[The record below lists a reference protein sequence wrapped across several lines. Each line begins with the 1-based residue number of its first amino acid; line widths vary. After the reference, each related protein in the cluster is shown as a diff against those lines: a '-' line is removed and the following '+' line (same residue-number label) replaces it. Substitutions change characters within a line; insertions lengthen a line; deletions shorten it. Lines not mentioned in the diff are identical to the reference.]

1 MYVFT
6 LVLTIASLW
15 LPALH
20 AQEPLS
26 PAPLGFQEWRDQQ
39 VLDAQ
44 NQVLRAST
52 RLSQVRAGKASAP
65 AGAKKA
71 PRLPNDKVREAAEDD
86 VTVAE
91 RDLKRAQD
99 YLNGA
104 GRLTFAN
111 YIDVYLPSL
120 KDNPTALQKLAEKLT
135 KDELAQIF
143 KALMNAERDADARH
157 NQVVLHTL
165 ALGARR

>member
-6 LVLTIASLW
+6 LVLSVFCLW
-15 LPALH
+15 LPGAF
-20 AQEPLS
+20 AQEPTA

-44 NQVLRAST
+44 NQLLRAQT
-52 RLSQVRAGKASAP
+52 RLTQSRAGKSAVP
-65 AGAKKA
+65 VKKA
-71 PRLPNDKVREAAEDD
+71 PRLPNDKVRETSEDD

-99 YLNGA
+99 YLNSA
-104 GRLTFAN
+104 SHLTFAN

-120 KDNPTALQKLAEKLT
+120 KDNPGALQKLAEKLT

-157 NQVVLHTL
+157 NQAILQKL
-165 ALGARR
+165 ALGTRR